1 MLRRDMG
8 VEVRDPRWL
17 TAVPGA
23 ELVVALDEVGEHAA
37 QGHRVTVL
45 IDLVPDTVAMLRGLA
60 AEAVAEGARKVR
72 VRPHGVDRVDLVYAA
87 VELTR
92 VAEDDAVEVQFDVT
106 SAAVLRADPTA
117 FVRVDPFVVQVDGT
131 VVPICAGLEAYA
143 LGTLGSFDDPGPASK
158 SMFATAG
165 PDEAPGGTA
174 ERPTYN
180 SGVRAVRPHHQDPP
194 QARLS
199 SNRTPMQAL
208 VAAWD
213 PEPVRDLCRVALGRA
228 LADTGPLVCWYE
240 HLTRTAAEL
249 RSSC

>member
-1 MLRRDMG
+1 MG
-8 VEVRDPRWL
+8 VEVCDPRWL
-17 TAVPGA
+17 AAVPGA
-23 ELVVALDEVGEHAA
+23 ELVVALDEVGGHAA
-37 QGHRVTVL
+37 DGHRVTVL
-45 IDLVPDTVAMLRGLA
+45 IDLVPDNVAMLRGLA
-60 AEAVAEGARKVR
+60 TEAVGEGARKVR

-87 VELTR
+87 VELGR

-106 SAAVLRADPTA
+106 SAALLRADPTA
-117 FVRVDPFVVQVDGT
+117 FVRVDPFVVKADGT
-131 VVPICAGLEAYA
+131 VVPICTGLEGYA
-143 LGTLGSFDDPGPASK
+143 LGELGSFENPGPVSK
-158 SMFATAG
+158 SMFAIAG
-165 PDEAPGGTA
+165 PDAAPGGTA

-180 SGVRAVRPHHQDPP
+180 SGMRAIRPHHQEPP

-199 SNRTPMQAL
+199 SNGTSIQAL

-228 LADTGPLVCWYE
+228 LADTGPLVSWYE